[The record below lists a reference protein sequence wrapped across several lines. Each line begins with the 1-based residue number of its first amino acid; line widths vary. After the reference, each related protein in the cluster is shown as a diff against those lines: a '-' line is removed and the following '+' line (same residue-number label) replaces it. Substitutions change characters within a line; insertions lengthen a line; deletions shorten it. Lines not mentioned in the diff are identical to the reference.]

1 MEKWS
6 HVKSKTLCLRQ
17 VFFLFRISNVFYLKI
32 KKLSGKQKEREREKR
47 DRDRGREGER
57 GKKDMDRVS

>member
-17 VFFLFRISNVFYLKI
+17 NFFLFRISNVFYLKI

-47 DRDRGREGER
+47 ERERER
-57 GKKDMDRVS
+57 RRERKKRYG